1 MRDDAP
7 NMYKPIQAR
16 ALAGTGGRANA
27 IKCMCLQCTSWVRA
41 EIMSCPATD
50 CPLWHFRPY
59 TPRQKGVDATLDYTN
74 GDDESSEPLENA

>member
-16 ALAGTGGRANA
+16 ALG
-27 IKCMCLQCTSWVRA
+27 
-41 EIMSCPATD
+41 
-50 CPLWHFRPY
+50 PY